1 MKISYPGNIAIIAGL
16 FIVLIIFLA
25 IVNLYIGL
33 QLYREYRDTEVSK
46 IATLARLCAIYLNKF
61 ETEDILK
68 NLSQAFDLAHLVIYD
83 TLGNKI
89 YDSYQKKIGVL
100 ETTDY
105 LKNFKVLPAPGEI
118 KFSGDDIIYH
128 NLAPAFFIYTRAS
141 SSYSG
146 VNRVFQWHIFY
157 ITISLVLISFLGIF
171 LIRNLFLPVQYVA
184 NVAKR
189 YGVEMRRED
198 FVPETFNEIFKR
210 MKEKEKELVEF
221 SSFVAHEFRNSLA
234 TITALARLVE
244 KGKKSGEEII
254 KECNTLNAIIS
265 NLLEYARTVKLNISE
280 IDLNLLIDEALKR
293 TMIPE
298 RIFVKKKFQPQ
309 IKLNGDYELLLH
321 SFINIFKN
329 GVAAISGRGT
339 ISITTKQ
346 DEDSVFCSISD
357 TGTGIPKDKLD
368 LVFSPFYSERAEGV
382 GLGLAYVKKIVELHN
397 GEIKVN
403 SEKNRGTEFIIRI
416 PKMS

>member
-1 MKISYPGNIAIIAGL
+1 
-16 FIVLIIFLA
+16 
-25 IVNLYIGL
+25 
-33 QLYREYRDTEVSK
+33 
-46 IATLARLCAIYLNKF
+46 
-61 ETEDILK
+61 
-68 NLSQAFDLAHLVIYD
+68 
-83 TLGNKI
+83 
-89 YDSYQKKIGVL
+89 
-100 ETTDY
+100 
-105 LKNFKVLPAPGEI
+105 
-118 KFSGDDIIYH
+118 
-128 NLAPAFFIYTRAS
+128 
-141 SSYSG
+141 
-146 VNRVFQWHIFY
+146 
-157 ITISLVLISFLGIF
+157 
-171 LIRNLFLPVQYVA
+171 
-184 NVAKR
+184 
-189 YGVEMRRED
+189 
-198 FVPETFNEIFKR
+198 
-210 MKEKEKELVEF
+210 
-221 SSFVAHEFRNSLA
+221 
-234 TITALARLVE
+234 
-244 KGKKSGEEII
+244 
-254 KECNTLNAIIS
+254 
-265 NLLEYARTVKLNISE
+265 
-280 IDLNLLIDEALKR
+280 
-293 TMIPE
+293 MIPE